1 MTELLTA
8 EKARERFL
16 VPTQTADDELG
27 LVLKKIEKH
36 CYLQLGIHWTSP
48 LSDEVIKKLQELGY
62 TVLDVSIGGAPAYM
76 IEWK

>member
-8 EKARERFL
+8 KKARERFL

-36 CYLQLGIHWTSP
+36 CYLQLGIH
-48 LSDEVIKKLQELGY
+48 
-62 TVLDVSIGGAPAYM
+62 
-76 IEWK
+76 